1 MAAGGQQ
8 DEWGWENTENA
19 RKLSEKMQSLGET
32 ADKTKRANTIER
44 TERTE
49 SSAGKGRSR
58 RQPKKGQKKEKWQD
72 MEWRKARRTFVRGKK
87 ENKHKYGWLAG
98 VAASVGVL
106 LLGGSAYA
114 GYYID
119 KKIPDKISIVADE
132 AGEFLLGLPLQSTLI
147 SESEEVAL
155 GNGSNIPS
163 GAVKLTGKQKVTL
176 YSSDLGS
183 YHIGLNV
190 FGLSVKE
197 IQVDVVEHQMAL
209 PCGLP
214 AGIYLK
220 SDGVMVIGTGEI
232 RTKNGDIEEPALGIL
247 KSGDYIQTVNGKSI
261 ETQSELFTALEK
273 NGKEQAELGIRR
285 KEEELT
291 VHIDPVEAEDG
302 KYKLGVWVREDTQG
316 IGTVTY
322 VDMNGNFG
330 ALGHGISDS
339 DTGELVQIVNGNLY
353 DTEIMGIEKGRAG
366 SPGVMAGVIYYGN
379 QSKVGEI
386 EENTACGIFGNV
398 NEKFVRRISTE
409 PVEIG
414 FKQEVEKGK
423 ASILSAVSGELEEY
437 EIEILK
443 IDTNSSNDNKGL
455 VIKVT
460 DERLLELT
468 GGIIQGMSGS
478 PILQNGKLIGAVTHV
493 FVQDST
499 KGYGIFIE
507 NMLKH

>member
-8 DEWGWENTENA
+8 DEWGWKSAE
-19 RKLSEKMQSLGET
+19 RGLGEGT
-32 ADKTKRANTIER
+32 GR
-44 TERTE
+44 
-49 SSAGKGRSR
+49 GRSR
-58 RQPKKGQKKEKWQD
+58 KKQK
-72 MEWRKARRTFVRGKK
+72 RKRKLDADETCSRYGTESGYGEEDGHRGR
-87 ENKHKYGWLAG
+87 HGWLVG
-98 VAASVGVL
+98 LAASLGVL
-106 LLGGSAYA
+106 LLGGGVFA

-147 SESEEVAL
+147 SESEEVAI

-163 GAVKLTGKQKVTL
+163 GAVKLSGKQKVTL

-183 YHIGLNV
+183 YHIGVNL
-190 FGLSVKE
+190 FGLSVKD
-197 IQVDVVEHQMAL
+197 IQVDVVEQQMAL

-232 RTKNGDIEEPALGIL
+232 KTKSGDIEEPALGIL
-247 KSGDYIQTVNGKSI
+247 KSGDYIETVNGKSI
-261 ETQSELFTALEK
+261 ATQSELFTALEK
-273 NGKEQAELGIRR
+273 NGKEAVELGIRR
-285 KEEELT
+285 NEEELT
-291 VHIDPVEAEDG
+291 VRIDPVESEDG
-302 KYKLGVWVREDTQG
+302 NYKLGVWVREDTQG

-339 DTGELVQIVNGNLY
+339 DTGELVEIVNGNLY
-353 DTEIMGIEKGRAG
+353 DTEIMGIEKGKAG

-386 EENTACGIFGNV
+386 EENTPCGIFGNV
-398 NEKFVRRISTE
+398 NEKFIRRISTE

-414 FKQEVEKGK
+414 FKQEVQKGK

-443 IDTNSSNDNKGL
+443 IDTNPSNDNKGL

-460 DERLLELT
+460 DETLLELT
-468 GGIIQGMSGS
+468 GGIVQGMSGS

-507 NMLKH
+507 DMLKH